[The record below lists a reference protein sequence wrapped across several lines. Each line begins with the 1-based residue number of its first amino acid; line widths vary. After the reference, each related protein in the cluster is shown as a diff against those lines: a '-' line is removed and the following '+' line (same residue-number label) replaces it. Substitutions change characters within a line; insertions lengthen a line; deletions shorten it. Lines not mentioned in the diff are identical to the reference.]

1 MVHFSFAWFWLIKR
15 VFPFFQDTIFFF
27 FLFLVTILLAMSSYH
42 KIKLCENQSSHIS
55 ISVDFIR
62 LETWPMAIRL

>member
-1 MVHFSFAWFWLIKR
+1 
-15 VFPFFQDTIFFF
+15 
-27 FLFLVTILLAMSSYH
+27 MSSYH

-62 LETWPMAIRL
+62 LETWPMAIRLWKKWIYRPK